1 MRFNKEAPAY
11 WNLGILWMVLA
22 EAKDTG
28 GAYSIMEQVIPKG
41 PQACVHLHETQEEAF
56 YILEGHAI
64 YTIGD
69 QKLEAGPGD
78 FLSIPRNTWHSF
90 ESLTHGLRVL
100 NFYAPA
106 GFERLI
112 IESGTPAASLTLPP
126 DDLPPPDRQLVQRL
140 LDEVGCRLKDHGG
153 PLGGAPG
160 AIRRG
165 YVE

>member
-1 MRFNKEAPAY
+1 MDLKALAYMRSNKEAPAY

-22 EAKDTG
+22 EAKDTHT
-28 GAYSIMEQVIPKG
+28 E
-41 PQACVHLHETQEEAF
+41 EEAF

-64 YTIGD
+64 YTIGN

-90 ESLTHGLRVL
+90 ESLTRGLRVL

-153 PLGGAPG
+153 PLGGALG
-160 AIRRG
+160 AMRG
-165 YVE
+165 GTLNKEPAS

>member
-1 MRFNKEAPAY
+1 MDLNARAYMRSNKEAPV
-11 WNLGILWMVLA
+11 VLA

-41 PQACVHLHETQEEAF
+41 PQAFVHLHETQEEAF

-90 ESLTHGLRVL
+90 ESLTRGLRVL

-112 IESGTPAASLTLPP
+112 IESGTPA
-126 DDLPPPDRQLVQRL
+126 LPPPDRQLVQRL
-140 LDEVGCRLKDHGG
+140 LDGVGCRLKDHGD

-160 AIRRG
+160 AIPG
-165 YVE
+165 GTLHKEPAS